1 MKGHLTIPSPVSEI
15 STNWISEHNSNI
27 LLKRDDLIHPI
38 ISGNK
43 WRKLSGI
50 LAKNRSTDYDSL
62 ITFGGAYSNHLLA
75 VAAVCSILKIRCKA
89 FVRGE
94 APKTLNAVLKMCKM
108 YGMELA
114 FISREN
120 YQKSNRKL
128 GVFDRTLFIPEGGA
142 CSDGTKGCEKIL
154 SEVDLSNIDQIFV
167 PCGTGTT
174 IAGMANYLNAKNH
187 KIQLNGIQVLKGE
200 NYIAN
205 EIKNLYGIS
214 GINVYD
220 QFHFGGYAKT
230 NDSLIAFIQ
239 DFMKQTGVILDPVYN
254 GKMMFAIKKLLE
266 NGEIKQ
272 GQNILAI
279 HTGGITGWFGKF
291 DKIMV

>member
-50 LAKNRSTDYDSL
+50 LAKNRSSDYDSL

-120 YQKSNRKL
+120 YQKSNRSRVFLNEHYLFLKEEL
-128 GVFDRTLFIPEGGA
+128 VATEQKGV
-142 CSDGTKGCEKIL
+142 
-154 SEVDLSNIDQIFV
+154 
-167 PCGTGTT
+167 
-174 IAGMANYLNAKNH
+174 
-187 KIQLNGIQVLKGE
+187 
-200 NYIAN
+200 
-205 EIKNLYGIS
+205 
-214 GINVYD
+214 
-220 QFHFGGYAKT
+220 
-230 NDSLIAFIQ
+230 
-239 DFMKQTGVILDPVYN
+239 
-254 GKMMFAIKKLLE
+254 KKY
-266 NGEIKQ
+266 
-272 GQNILAI
+272 
-279 HTGGITGWFGKF
+279 
-291 DKIMV
+291 